1 MLLSLTERDFRI
13 DAEYKKIFL
22 IACLFVLLY
31 WKPSTKVKFK
41 AESNH
46 NSKVEVN
53 IFIFLIEL
61 PALVHTHIR
70 KVTFLYF
77 HHIVDFVV
85 YLFTSL
91 YTWLFPHFPTAGFC
105 CCLLLP
111 PLPLILF
118 KPSYFKCN
126 KYYILGIYYFR
137 LFFWSY
143 NMQQEG
149 S

>member
-91 YTWLFPHFPTAGFC
+91 YTWLFPPFPYSWF
-105 CCLLLP
+105 LLL
-111 PLPLILF
+111 F
-118 KPSYFKCN
+118 TSPSITIDSIQTIIFQ
-126 KYYILGIYYFR
+126 
-137 LFFWSY
+137 
-143 NMQQEG
+143 M
-149 S
+149 